1 MTILKANSE
10 GVVIGSRTLKEY
22 KFQVINFM
30 NMLHNNINKHDVPTC
45 MTIGAVTDN
54 LKCFINDV
62 EKAKGSTLY
71 SKEHYFK
78 LIDAIHIN
86 VKHIDSNNKKI
97 VVRLCNQLWKEL
109 LDVLTRDLQLEY
121 ERSE

>member
-1 MTILKANSE
+1 MTVLKANSE

-30 NMLHNNINKHDVPTC
+30 NMLHDNINKYDVPTC
-45 MTIGAVTDN
+45 MTIGAVTHN

-78 LIDAIHIN
+78 LIDAIHVN
-86 VKHIDSNNKKI
+86 MKHVNADNKKEVI
-97 VVRLCNQLWKEL
+97 KLCDQLWEEL
-109 LDVLTRDLQLEY
+109 LDVMTRDLQLEY